1 MSDTLHIPGYVT
13 WLLLG
18 VSCYGALW
26 FYANR
31 SLYYPLK
38 YPQGLWNLQQ
48 QLHAEDVWL
57 RTSDGVQI
65 HAWWVRQ
72 EGARLA
78 TLFLHGNAGNVTHR
92 YPHVHEITAAGSSV
106 LLLDYRGYGKSR
118 GWPTERG
125 LYTDAETAYQYLLQN
140 GYGPEQIIL
149 HGESIGSAVAIHVAS
164 RRPCAGVVLE
174 APFTSARDV
183 ARTVL
188 PVVGPMLI
196 WSFNSVRRIS
206 RVRAP
211 LLFIQG
217 DQDEI
222 IPLRLG
228 QKLFA
233 AAPEAK
239 SFWIVE
245 GAKHNDILEVT
256 GQRYRQR
263 LRLFYESLSAQA
275 SPSADSY

>member
-1 MSDTLHIPGYVT
+1 VSGAFGVPWYIAWPLV
-13 WLLLG
+13 G

-31 SLYYPLK
+31 SVYYPLK
-38 YPQGLWNLQQ
+38 YPQGFWSVQA

-57 RTSDGVQI
+57 PTSDGVQI

-78 TLFLHGNAGNVTHR
+78 TLYLHGNAGNVTHR
-92 YPHVHEITAAGSSV
+92 YPQIREITAAGSSI
-106 LLLDYRGYGKSR
+106 LMLDYRGYGRSA
-118 GWPTERG
+118 GWPTEKG
-125 LYTDAETAYQYLLQN
+125 LYTDAETAYQHLLKT
-140 GYGPEQIIL
+140 GYRPEQIIL
-149 HGESIGSAVAIHVAS
+149 HGESIGSAVAVHVAS
-164 RRPCAGVVLE
+164 RSPCAGVVLE

-183 ARTVL
+183 ARSVL
-188 PVVGPMLI
+188 PVLGPMLI
-196 WSFNSVRRIS
+196 WSFDSVKEIG

-217 DQDEI
+217 DRDEI

-228 QKLFA
+228 RKLFA
-233 AAPEAK
+233 AAPEPK

-245 GAKHNDILEVT
+245 GARHNDILEVA

-263 LRLFYESLSAQA
+263 LRSFYQGLPAFA
-275 SPSADSY
+275 SRQFD